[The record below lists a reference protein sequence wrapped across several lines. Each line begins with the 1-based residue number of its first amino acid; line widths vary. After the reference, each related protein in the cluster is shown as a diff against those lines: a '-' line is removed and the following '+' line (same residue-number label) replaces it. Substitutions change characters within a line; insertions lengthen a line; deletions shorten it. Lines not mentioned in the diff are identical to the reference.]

1 MSLIINSYKGNH
13 CNYVM
18 SCFCAI
24 FMPEKDLTV
33 PVDPYQYHLPV
44 GVWFSYDILVS
55 HSNEIAELAH
65 VTQWSFK
72 SWTVSTEL

>member
-1 MSLIINSYKGNH
+1 
-13 CNYVM
+13 
-18 SCFCAI
+18 
-24 FMPEKDLTV
+24 MPEKDLTV